1 MREQKKKKKK
11 KRKKKRWFEAAGLLS
26 DIIHRLGF
34 FKRPAQMDSLSK
46 AA

>member
-1 MREQKKKKKK
+1 MREQKKK
-11 KRKKKRWFEAAGLLS
+11 KKKRWFEAAGLLS

-34 FKRPAQMDSLSK
+34 FKRPAQMDSPSK